1 MVTSY
6 PVAGKKKSFDLCLA
20 FARGCGGQIAGGLR
34 PGPAAFYGVNHSN
47 EAIWRAV
54 LADGRDRYMIDNSY
68 FDALRQRS
76 FRITRNRM
84 QHSGTGASDGKRWR
98 AIGAELKPWRTVG
111 SHIVVCPQSE
121 SFMALLAGYSGDWT
135 ADVVKRLAQHT
146 DREIRIRPWSRN
158 KTKHAASLQADLAG
172 AHAVVVWSS
181 AAAVAAVLAGVP
193 VIVEGDDCAAK
204 PMSGTVD
211 GIENMPTP
219 ERENWCGV
227 LADNEFTIGEIQDG
241 TAWRKL
247 NAERGMEA
255 DQRI

>member
-6 PVAGKKKSFDLCLA
+6 PVAGKPKSWNLCLA
-20 FARGCGGQIAGGLR
+20 FARGCGGQISGGLK

-76 FRITRNRM
+76 FRITKNRM
-84 QHSGTGASDGKRWR
+84 QHDGTGESDGARWR
-98 AIGAELKPWRTVG
+98 AIGVNLKPWRTAG
-111 SHIVVCPQSE
+111 SHIVVCPQSD
-121 SFMALLAGYSGDWT
+121 SFMALMGHPGDWVT
-135 ADVVKRLAQHT
+135 DVMRRLAQHT
-146 DREIRIRPWSRN
+146 DREIRVRPWSRN

-193 VIVEGDDCAAK
+193 VVVEGDDCAAK
-204 PMSGTVD
+204 PMSGTLE
-211 GIENMPTP
+211 GIENLPTP

-227 LADNEFTIGEIQDG
+227 LADNEWTMDEITNG
-241 TAWRKL
+241 TAWSHLTR
-247 NAERGMEA
+247 
-255 DQRI
+255 